1 MNSLSSHSPAQ
12 LAHPSPTRTFTQ
24 QFSSTRRG
32 ARLARLLA
40 VNQFDA
46 WGWPHRSETSQ
57 TAALLVAELASNAVL
72 HGHVSGRDFRL
83 SLTVDDTPA
92 QPHEPLTAR
101 PTVLRIEV
109 TDPRGER
116 LPQPSEQAGPDA
128 DPCTSRATTR
138 REGGHGLLLVQS
150 LATRW
155 GVEPYPPS
163 GKTVWCELEVSACP
177 TPGERTCSRD

>member
-1 MNSLSSHSPAQ
+1 MNFLSSHSPAQ
-12 LAHPSPTRTFTQ
+12 LTHPSPTRTFTQ

-46 WGWPHRSETSQ
+46 WGWPNRSDTSQ

-72 HGHVSGRDFRL
+72 HGQVSGRDFRL
-83 SLTVDDTPA
+83 RLAVDDTPA
-92 QPHEPLTAR
+92 QPHELDTAR
-101 PTVLRIEV
+101 PTILRIEM

-116 LPQPSEQAGPDA
+116 LPQPPQQAGPDA
-128 DPCTSRATTR
+128 DPCTSPAVTR
-138 REGGHGLLLVQS
+138 REGGHGLLLVQN

-155 GVEPYPPS
+155 GVAPYPPS
-163 GKTVWCELEVSACP
+163 GKTVWCELDVNPCP
-177 TPGERTCSRD
+177 TPVKRTCSRD

>member
-1 MNSLSSHSPAQ
+1 MNSLSSHSSAQ
-12 LAHPSPTRTFTQ
+12 FAHPSPTRTFNQ

-46 WGWPHRSETSQ
+46 WGWPHRSDTSQ
-57 TAALLVAELASNAVL
+57 TAALLVAELASNAIL

-83 SLTVDDTPA
+83 RLTVDDTPA
-92 QPHEPLTAR
+92 QPPEPLTAR

-116 LPQPSEQAGPDA
+116 LPQPPKQVGADA
-128 DPCTSRATTR
+128 EPCSSPATAH

-163 GKTVWCELEVSACP
+163 GKTIWCELDVNPCP
-177 TPGERTCSRD
+177 TPGERTRSRG

>member
-1 MNSLSSHSPAQ
+1 MNSLSSHSPAH
-12 LAHPSPTRTFTQ
+12 LAHPSPIRTFTQ

-46 WGWPHRSETSQ
+46 WGWPHRSDTSQ

-72 HGHVSGRDFRL
+72 HGQVSGRDFRL
-83 SLTVDDTPA
+83 RLTVDDTPA
-92 QPHEPLTAR
+92 QPHELLTAL

-116 LPQPSEQAGPDA
+116 LPQPPKKAGPDT
-128 DPCTSRATTR
+128 DPCDNPAATR

-155 GVEPYPPS
+155 GVEPFPPS
-163 GKTVWCELEVSACP
+163 GKTVWCELDVSSCP
-177 TPGERTCSRD
+177 PHGERTWPGG